1 MSFCYEAEP
10 KVVTTWENATL
21 ESRRRYSTSP
31 ASSIGKYERLSHD
44 WFKLCIWLVCDIS
57 PSIIAQSKAYQNTFF
72 ACVSVNMFSD
82 LKYLSLC
89 LSFSPKQQEQLRQ
102 DNSSFIKT
110 STGKVPSI
118 NNSRP
123 TSTVTGAATTGAATT
138 AAATTG
144 TVRSSSSDSG
154 FVSTNKGTS
163 ESSLSRMET
172 SSGPSGKQ
180 KRDFGGASGTQAA
193 GETCSIEVLLTDLIG
208 WLC

>member
-1 MSFCYEAEP
+1 M
-10 KVVTTWENATL
+10 
-21 ESRRRYSTSP
+21 
-31 ASSIGKYERLSHD
+31 
-44 WFKLCIWLVCDIS
+44 VCDIS
-57 PSIIAQSKAYQNTFF
+57 PSIIAQSKAYQNIFF
-72 ACVSVNMFSD
+72 ACVSVYMFSY

-89 LSFSPKQQEQLRQ
+89 LFFSSKQQEQLRQ

>member
-1 MSFCYEAEP
+1 
-10 KVVTTWENATL
+10 
-21 ESRRRYSTSP
+21 
-31 ASSIGKYERLSHD
+31 
-44 WFKLCIWLVCDIS
+44 
-57 PSIIAQSKAYQNTFF
+57 
-72 ACVSVNMFSD
+72 MFSD

-138 AAATTG
+138 G

-180 KRDFGGASGTQAA
+180 KGDFGGASGTQAA

>member
-1 MSFCYEAEP
+1 
-10 KVVTTWENATL
+10 
-21 ESRRRYSTSP
+21 
-31 ASSIGKYERLSHD
+31 
-44 WFKLCIWLVCDIS
+44 
-57 PSIIAQSKAYQNTFF
+57 
-72 ACVSVNMFSD
+72 MFSD

-123 TSTVTGAATTGAATT
+123 TSTVTGAATTGAATTAAATT

>member
-1 MSFCYEAEP
+1 
-10 KVVTTWENATL
+10 
-21 ESRRRYSTSP
+21 
-31 ASSIGKYERLSHD
+31 
-44 WFKLCIWLVCDIS
+44 
-57 PSIIAQSKAYQNTFF
+57 
-72 ACVSVNMFSD
+72 MFSD

-123 TSTVTGAATTGAATT
+123 TSTVTGAATT

-193 GETCSIEVLLTDLIG
+193 GETCSKEVLLTDLIG

>member
-1 MSFCYEAEP
+1 
-10 KVVTTWENATL
+10 
-21 ESRRRYSTSP
+21 
-31 ASSIGKYERLSHD
+31 
-44 WFKLCIWLVCDIS
+44 
-57 PSIIAQSKAYQNTFF
+57 
-72 ACVSVNMFSD
+72 MFSY
-82 LKYLSLC
+82 LKYLFLC
-89 LSFSPKQQEQLRQ
+89 LFFSPKQQEQLRQ

-123 TSTVTGAATTGAATT
+123 TSTVTGAATTG
-138 AAATTG
+138 AATTG